1 MDKDID
7 KLIIDEAQ
15 KAIVRR
21 LTPEKIAEVKELHS
35 EMILEFNTQ
44 MDLISSTLENKPSSV
59 LVDASIIAV
68 KEFKKQVNKPQA
80 LGDIALAAVAV
91 SEDFLCEGMIDAIVN
106 GDLEGVFTDFENID
120 RCASFGMTAEEIAY
134 RESLVVEDVEDYL
147 EKSK

>member
-91 SEDFLCEGMIDAIVN
+91 SEDFLCESMIDAIVN

>member
-35 EMILEFNTQ
+35 EMILEFNAQ

>member
-21 LTPEKIAEVKELHS
+21 LTPEKIAEVKELHN

-44 MDLISSTLENKPSSV
+44 MDLIGSTLENKPSSV

-134 RESLVVEDVEDYL
+134 REELVVEDVEEYL